1 MGEYA
6 ELALEQDFM
15 NSMKCEDIFGSSQP
29 FRLQKEQKILWTT
42 KDGQKID
49 IRDMST
55 SHIQFSIAKCK
66 RDEWRMDAIPYLEE
80 ELLKRGV

>member
-66 RDEWRMDAIPYLEE
+66 RNKWRMDAIPYLEA
-80 ELLKRGV
+80 ELKKRSN